1 MAITYEVR
9 VKRHISQ
16 DWSEWLEGMRIT
28 HTPEGETVLA
38 GPIRDQAALF
48 GMLIKIRD
56 LGLTLVSLS
65 RIESSE
71 PP

>member
-1 MAITYEVR
+1 
-9 VKRHISQ
+9 
-16 DWSEWLEGMRIT
+16 MRIT

-38 GPIRDQAALF
+38 GPIRDQAELF
-48 GMLIKIRD
+48 GVLIRIRD

>member
-56 LGLTLVSLS
+56 LGLTLVSLNQ
-65 RIESSE
+65 IESRKQ
-71 PP
+71 P